1 MSLMK
6 SGKEWVPMM
15 LLFVE
20 WSSSA
25 QSLMTLFIGSSSATL
40 VCSHFLKNSLFSLM
54 VTLVSSF
61 LHLITH
67 SLPFQCFVEVV
78 IDIKRVKLQ
87 YTLSL
92 LLEEKMGIAEMWGT
106 KCTTT
111 IHQ

>member
-1 MSLMK
+1 
-6 SGKEWVPMM
+6 
-15 LLFVE
+15 
-20 WSSSA
+20 
-25 QSLMTLFIGSSSATL
+25 
-40 VCSHFLKNSLFSLM
+40 M

-111 IHQ
+111 IHHETTLN